1 MEQEPYILKVPTDVF
16 ELKIVI
22 NMSDFERKLLAQ
34 DNVLAANAKMISEDS
49 TKYLRGN
56 YFLTSNDD
64 E

>member
-34 DNVLAANAKMISEDS
+34 DNVLAANAKMISEVQNS
-49 TKYLRGN
+49 IKGMKNLIY
-56 YFLTSNDD
+56 
-64 E
+64 